1 MVEGRW
7 CICEREPKI
16 SSNRYAVAV
25 KNEGTI
31 VEHLPQ
37 KLSRVCSL
45 FLRRGKYTVATVSV
59 EHEHVEWR
67 GV

>member
-1 MVEGRW
+1 MVGEALV
-7 CICEREPKI
+7 CEREPKNP
-16 SSNRYAVAV
+16 SDRYAVAV

-37 KLSRVCSL
+37 KLSWVCSL

-59 EHEHVEWR
+59 EREHVECC